1 MDVIRRTPGGRIFDF
16 LNISFFALMAFI
28 MIFPLWNVLVTSLVS
43 SGEFYARPLIL
54 WPAKFDFTSYKF
66 VLSGGEIKQALVVTV
81 SLALIGSFYSMLCT
95 TLLAYALSKKYL
107 PGRNFFL
114 ILIMVTMFF
123 GGGLI
128 PYYLLIKNL
137 NLINTFWVLFV
148 PGGISTWNF
157 LVIKSFF
164 SQLPAELEE
173 SARIDG
179 ASDLLVFFKIVLPLS
194 LPVLATF
201 ALFYGVGYWNAW
213 YNALLFIQNSKLY
226 PLQLVL
232 RRMVVQ
238 NVRPAAMD
246 AQARSQGVKA
256 GTLFDEGIKMATVV
270 VATVPILCAYP
281 FLQKYFAKGVMIGSI
296 KG

>member
-1 MDVIRRTPGGRIFDF
+1 MIRRSIGERIFDTF
-16 LNISFFALMAFI
+16 NVLFFIILAFI
-28 MIFPLWNVLVTSLVS
+28 MIFPLWNVLMTSLVDA
-43 SGEFYARPLIL
+43 GEFYARPLIL
-54 WPAKFDFTSYKF
+54 WPKKFYFTSYKF
-66 VLSGGEIKQALVVTV
+66 ILGGGEIRQALFTTV
-81 SLALIGSFYSMLCT
+81 SLTIVGSFYSMLCT
-95 TLLAYALSKKYL
+95 TLLSYSLSKKYL

-114 ILIMVTMFF
+114 TIIMITMFF

-137 NLINTFWVLFV
+137 GLIDTFWVLFIPSGV
-148 PGGISTWNF
+148 STWNF

-179 ASDLLVFFKIVLPLS
+179 ASDLTVFFRIVLPLS

-201 ALFYGVGYWNAW
+201 TLFYGVGYWNTW
-213 YNALLFIQNSKLY
+213 YSALLFIQNPKLF

-246 AQARSQGVKA
+246 AFARQQGMKA

-270 VATVPILCAYP
+270 VATVPILCVYP